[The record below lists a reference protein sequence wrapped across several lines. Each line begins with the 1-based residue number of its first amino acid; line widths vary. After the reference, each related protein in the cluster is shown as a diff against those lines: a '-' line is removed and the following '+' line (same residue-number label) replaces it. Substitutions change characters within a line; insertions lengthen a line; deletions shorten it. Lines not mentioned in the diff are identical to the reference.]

1 MSLLPALFAA
11 NEATWPPMRRF
22 PVSGFAVRE
31 GGGGGKRV
39 SSATCD
45 GDWTE
50 EQLDQAEAAMT
61 GLGQPPQFM
70 IRPGDERLDAAL
82 AQRGYSVVDPTVIY
96 AAPITAFAPV
106 PDPMTA
112 FPHWPPLAIARTLW
126 SEAGIGPA
134 RLAVMHRA
142 PAPRAALLGR
152 SGDRPAG
159 VAFVAVHD
167 GTAILHALA
176 VPEPM
181 RRAGIGGNLLR
192 RAAVWAGEN
201 GANALGLAVTEAN
214 GPARALYASLG
225 MKAVGQY
232 HYRGK

>member
-1 MSLLPALFAA
+1 MSPLPALFAA
-11 NEATWPPMRRF
+11 NEATWPAQR
-22 PVSGFAVRE
+22 SFAVGGFTLRE
-31 GGGGGKRV
+31 GGGGGRRV

-50 EQLDQAEAAMT
+50 DQLDQAEAAMT
-61 GLGQPPQFM
+61 GLGQPLQFM
-70 IRPGDERLDAAL
+70 IRPGDEGLDASL
-82 AQRGYSVVDPTVIY
+82 AERGYRVADPSVIY
-96 AAPITAFAPV
+96 AAPIAALAPA

-112 FPHWPPLAIARTLW
+112 FPHWPPLAITQTLW
-126 SEAGIGPA
+126 AEAGIGPA

-159 VAFVAVHD
+159 VAFVALLD
-167 GTAILHALA
+167 GTAMLHALA

-181 RRAGIGGNLLR
+181 RRAGVGGNILR

-201 GANALGLAVTEAN
+201 GAITLGLAVTAAN
-214 GPARALYASLG
+214 EPARALYASLG

-232 HYRGK
+232 HYRVK

>member
-1 MSLLPALFAA
+1 MLLSDLFAA
-11 NEATWPPMRRF
+11 NEATWPAGHRF
-22 PVSGFAVRE
+22 AVGGFTVRE
-31 GGGGGKRV
+31 GGGGGRRV
-39 SSATCD
+39 SCATCD

-50 EQLDQAEAAMT
+50 DHLDQAEVAMA

-70 IRPGDERLDAAL
+70 IRPGDERLDAGL
-82 AQRGYSVVDPTVIY
+82 AQRGYRVVDPTVIY
-96 AAPITAFAPV
+96 AAPIPAFEPA

-112 FPHWPPLAIARTLW
+112 FPHWPPLAITQTLW
-126 SEAGIGPA
+126 AGAGIGPA

-142 PAPRAALLGR
+142 PAPRAAVLGR

-159 VAFVAVHD
+159 AAFVAVH
-167 GTAILHALA
+167 GTTAMLHALA

-181 RRAGIGGNLLR
+181 RRTGIGATLLR

-201 GANALGLAVTEAN
+201 GALALGVAVTEAN
-214 GPARALYASLG
+214 APARALYASLG

-232 HYRGK
+232 HYRVK

>member
-1 MSLLPALFAA
+1 MIPLPALFAA
-11 NEATWPPMRRF
+11 NEATWPAQL
-22 PVSGFAVRE
+22 SFAVGAFTLRE
-31 GGGGGKRV
+31 GGGGGRRV

-45 GDWTE
+45 GGWSED
-50 EQLDQAEAAMT
+50 QLDQAVAAMT
-61 GLGQPPQFM
+61 GLGQPLQFM
-70 IRPGDERLDAAL
+70 IRPGDEGLDAGL

-96 AAPITAFAPV
+96 VAPIAALAPA

-112 FPHWPPLAIARTLW
+112 FPHWPPLAITQTLW
-126 SEAGIGPA
+126 AEAGIGPA

-142 PAPRAALLGR
+142 AAPRAALLGR

-159 VAFVAVHD
+159 VAFVALHD
-167 GTAILHALA
+167 GTAMLHALA

-181 RRAGIGGNLLR
+181 RRAGVGRNLLR

-201 GANALGLAVTEAN
+201 GAQVLGLAVTQAN
-214 GPARALYASLG
+214 APARALYASLG

-232 HYRGK
+232 HYRVK

>member
-1 MSLLPALFAA
+1 MTLLSALFAA
-11 NEATWPPMRRF
+11 NEATWPALHR
-22 PVSGFAVRE
+22 FAV
-31 GGGGGKRV
+31 GGLTVRDGGDGGRRV

-45 GDWTE
+45 GAWTE
-50 EQLDQAEAAMT
+50 DQLDRAEAAMI
-61 GLGQPPQFM
+61 GLRQPLLVM
-70 IRPGDERLDAAL
+70 IRPGDEALDATL
-82 AQRGYSVVDPTVIY
+82 AQRGYRIADPTVLY
-96 AAPITAFAPV
+96 AAPISAFDPA

-112 FPHWPPLAIARTLW
+112 FPHWPPLAITRILW
-126 SEAGIGPA
+126 AEAGIGPA

-142 PAPRAALLGR
+142 PGPRAAVLGR

-159 VAFVAVHD
+159 AAFVAVHD
-167 GTAILHALA
+167 GTAMLHALV

-201 GANALGLAVTEAN
+201 GAIALGLAVTAAN

-225 MKAVGQY
+225 LKAVGQY
-232 HYRGK
+232 HYRVK

>member
-1 MSLLPALFAA
+1 MILLSDLFAA
-11 NEATWPPMRRF
+11 NEATWPAGRRLA
-22 PVSGFAVRE
+22 VGGFTLRD
-31 GGGGGKRV
+31 GGGGGRRV
-39 SSATCD
+39 SCATCD

-50 EQLDQAEAAMT
+50 DHLDRAEAAMA
-61 GLGQPPQFM
+61 GLGQPLQFM
-70 IRPGDERLDAAL
+70 IRPGDERLDAGL
-82 AQRGYSVVDPTVIY
+82 AQRGYRVVDPTVIY
-96 AAPITAFAPV
+96 AAPITAFEPA

-112 FPHWPPLAIARTLW
+112 FPHWPPLAITQTLW
-126 SEAGIGPA
+126 AGAGIGPA

-142 PAPRAALLGR
+142 PAPRAAVLGR

-159 VAFVAVHD
+159 VAFVAVH
-167 GTAILHALA
+167 GTTAMLHALA

-181 RRAGIGGNLLR
+181 RRTGVGATLLR

-201 GANALGLAVTEAN
+201 GALALGVAVTEAN

-232 HYRGK
+232 HYRVK

>member
-1 MSLLPALFAA
+1 MTPLSALFAA
-11 NEATWPPMRRF
+11 NEATWPARRRF
-22 PVSGFAVRE
+22 AVGGFTLRE
-31 GGGGGKRV
+31 GGGGGRRV

-45 GDWTE
+45 GDWTDD
-50 EQLDQAEAAMT
+50 QLDQAEAAMT
-61 GLGQPPQFM
+61 GLGQPLQFM
-70 IRPGDERLDAAL
+70 IRPGDERLDAGL
-82 AQRGYSVVDPTVIY
+82 ARRGYRVVDPTVIY
-96 AAPITAFAPV
+96 ASPIAALEPA

-112 FPHWPPLAIARTLW
+112 FPHWPPLAIAQTLW
-126 SEAGIGPA
+126 AEAAIGPA

-159 VAFVAVHD
+159 VAFIAVHD
-167 GTAILHALA
+167 GTAMLHALA

-181 RRAGIGGNLLR
+181 RRAGIGRNLLR

-201 GANALGLAVTEAN
+201 GAITLGLAVTEAN
-214 GPARALYASLG
+214 APARALYASLG

-232 HYRGK
+232 HYRVK